1 MFTGIGPIIFTV
13 DTQLIDF
20 SDVTGQITV
29 TIDFLCP
36 TLSAEIDNTN
46 HLSPSNPTFTHD
58 LASVGAS
65 DVTMTTTTIVPS
77 GCNFTFANAKVKN
90 NSDPQAETD
99 AAHITYDAN
108 TGKIQIQVDNSSEPS
123 SLHGVTTPYRTI
135 VDVVSADGL
144 TPLLSQ

>member
-1 MFTGIGPIIFTV
+1 ME
-13 DTQLIDF
+13 TQLIDF

-36 TLSAEIDNTN
+36 TLSAEIDQTN
-46 HLSPSNPTFTHD
+46 NLSPSNLTFTHD
-58 LASVGAS
+58 LASVDAS

-90 NSDPQAETD
+90 TSDPLAETD

-108 TGKIQIQVDNSSEPS
+108 TGTIQIQVDNSLMTN
-123 SLHGVTTPYRTI
+123 SLHGVTIPYRTI